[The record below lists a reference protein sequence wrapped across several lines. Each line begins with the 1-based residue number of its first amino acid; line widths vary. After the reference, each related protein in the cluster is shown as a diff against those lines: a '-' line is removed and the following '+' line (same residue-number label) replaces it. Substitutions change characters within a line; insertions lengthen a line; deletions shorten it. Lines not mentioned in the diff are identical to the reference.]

1 MAITIPDSLPSDA
14 PKSEHLVFDHLRTD
28 VAAESWVIL
37 HSIRPANAPRR
48 RRREVDFLVLIPD
61 LGILCLEIKGGGFVV
76 ENGVWKR
83 PNSPDER
90 VESPIKQAESAMYQ
104 LKNEL
109 DNEFRTEWQG
119 RELPIGCVVI
129 FADTNWPEGNREP
142 ERPVIGLPQ
151 LLEKDFDSLAEKL
164 NRIMAGIKN
173 EILIDRQVIF
183 NPEMCRQV
191 TQYFAGDA
199 KLLEVPRPAPY
210 GKTEKRIVRL
220 TEEQFHSLMFA
231 EENDR
236 SLFTGG
242 AGTGKTM
249 LAMELARRQT
259 KSGERVALVCYN
271 RILGDFLVEESFT
284 RFKLGDI
291 TGSFWHHFAYTLIR
305 QDETLW
311 QEFSAEMDR
320 AENDNTGPLENA
332 RRQQFDTIT
341 PEFTRNF
348 LLTYGPQFDYLI
360 VDELQDMCQ
369 DPYLEIMDLA
379 LRGGLKGG
387 RWAMF
392 CDFNQHTEPRN
403 QYSNIEKLEKV
414 AGQFAEHSLE
424 INCRNTYPIVEDS
437 DNIIGLDRDNIAQPR
452 INGPEPKYI
461 PWSNNSDLQAILD
474 REVSSLVNMNED
486 VKQIFVLA
494 TNRLEDSGIDLLSR
508 PYAGYPLMDCPGI
521 YWPPKSYCEQ
531 NPCCQ
536 RPNGADSHLK
546 FRTVR
551 RFKGMESKTVIL
563 IVDRLDQEDDRK
575 LLYIGVTR
583 ARVKLV
589 VLVHESIE
597 HRAKNLVE
605 SRFRSS

>member
-1 MAITIPDSLPSDA
+1 MAVMIPNFWDDDDPDSERTIFDLLQEDA
-14 PKSEHLVFDHLRTD
+14 NADG
-28 VAAESWVIL
+28 WVIL
-37 HSIRPANAPRR
+37 HSIRPNVSGRR
-48 RRREVDFLVLIPD
+48 RRREIDFLVLIPD
-61 LGILCLEIKGGGFVV
+61 RGVLCLEVKGGGFEV
-76 ENGVWKR
+76 EDGVWRR
-83 PNSPDER
+83 PNSPEER
-90 VESPIKQAESAMYQ
+90 TESPINQAESAMYQ

-109 DNEFRTEWQG
+109 DNVFGNEWQDS
-119 RELPIGCVVI
+119 ELPLGCVVI
-129 FADTNWPEGNREP
+129 FTDTNWPQGIRDP
-142 ERPVIGLPQ
+142 DRPVIGLPQ
-151 LLEKDFDSLAEKL
+151 LLKEDRVTLAEQL
-164 NRIMAGIKN
+164 GSIMQGIR
-173 EILIDRQVIF
+173 EETPQARRLPFDTHT
-183 NPEMCRQV
+183 CREV
-191 TQYFAGDA
+191 TQYFAPDVQ
-199 KLLEVPRPAPY
+199 LLEIPRPAPY
-210 GKTEKRIVRL
+210 GRIENRIVRL
-220 TEEQFHSLMFA
+220 TEEQHHTLILADA
-231 EENDR
+231 EDR
-236 SLFTGG
+236 CLFTGG

-249 LAMELARRQT
+249 LAMELARRQA

-271 RILGDFLVEESFT
+271 RILGDFLVEESLT
-284 RFKLGDI
+284 RFNLGAI

-305 QDETLW
+305 QDEILW
-311 QEFSAEMDR
+311 NEFSAEMDR
-320 AENDNTGPLENA
+320 AENDNTGPLEKA

-360 VDELQDMCQ
+360 VDELQDMCE
-369 DPYLEIMDLA
+369 DRYLEIMDLA

-403 QYSNIEKLEKV
+403 PDSNIENLKKIS
-414 AGQFAEHSLE
+414 GQFAEHSLE

-461 PWSNNSDLQAILD
+461 PWRNNSDLQAILD
-474 REVSSLVNMNED
+474 REVRSLVNMNED
-486 VKQIFVLA
+486 IKQIFVLA

>member
-1 MAITIPDSLPSDA
+1 MVITIPDSLPNDA
-14 PKSEHLVFDHLRTD
+14 PNSERLVFDLLKENTNAD
-28 VAAESWVIL
+28 GWVIL
-37 HSIRPANAPRR
+37 HSIKPISVPLR
-48 RRREVDFLVLIPD
+48 RRREIDFLVLIP
-61 LGILCLEIKGGGFVV
+61 GFGVLCLEVKGGGFEV

-83 PNSPDER
+83 PSSPEEHI
-90 VESPIKQAESAMYQ
+90 ESPIKQAESAMYQ
-104 LKNEL
+104 MKDEL
-109 DNEFRTEWQG
+109 TNKFRNEWQG
-119 RELPIGCVVI
+119 YELPIECVVI
-129 FADTNWPEGNREP
+129 FTDTNWPQGIRDP

-151 LLEKDFDSLAEKL
+151 LLEEDLAEQL
-164 NRIMAGIKN
+164 NGIIRRIRG
-173 EILIDRQVIF
+173 EISQERRLYFDTHT
-183 NPEMCRQV
+183 CREV
-191 TQYFAGDA
+191 TQYFAPDVQ
-199 KLLEVPRPAPY
+199 LLEIPRPAPY
-210 GKTEKRIVRL
+210 GKIENRIVRL
-220 TEEQFHSLMFA
+220 TEEQHHTLTLA
-231 EENDR
+231 DAADR
-236 SLFTGG
+236 CLFTGG

-249 LAMELARRQT
+249 LAMELARRRT

-271 RILGDFLVEESFT
+271 RILGDFLVEESLI

-291 TGSFWHHFAYTLIR
+291 TGSFWHHFAYTIIR

-311 QEFSAEMDR
+311 NEFSAEMDR

-332 RRQQFDTIT
+332 RRQQFDTIA

-348 LLTYGPQFDYLI
+348 LLTYGPLFDYLI

-369 DPYLEIMDLA
+369 DAYLEIMDLA

-392 CDFNQHTEPRN
+392 CDFNQHIEPRN
-403 QYSNIEKLEKV
+403 KFSNIENLKKV
-414 AGQFAEHSLE
+414 ADQFAEHSLE

-474 REVSSLVNMNED
+474 QEVSSLVNMNED
-486 VKQIFVLA
+486 IKQIFVLA
-494 TNRLEDSGIDLLSR
+494 TNRLEESSIDLLSHT
-508 PYAGYPLMDCPGI
+508 YAGYPLMDCPGI

-536 RPNGADSHLK
+536 SPSDADSHLK

-563 IVDRLDQEDDRK
+563 IVDRLEQDDDIK
-575 LLYIGVTR
+575 LLYVGVTR
-583 ARVKLV
+583 ARVKLI

-597 HRAKNLVE
+597 HRAKTLVE
-605 SRFRSS
+605 NRHRLG

>member
-28 VAAESWVIL
+28 VEAESWVIL

-151 LLEKDFDSLAEKL
+151 LLEKDFDSLAENL

-173 EILIDRQVIF
+173 EISIDRRVSF

-220 TEEQFHSLMFA
+220 TEEQYHSLMFA

-249 LAMELARRQT
+249 LAMELARRRT
-259 KSGERVALVCYN
+259 ESGERVAFVCYN
-271 RILGDFLVEESFT
+271 RILGDFLANESIT
-284 RFKLGDI
+284 RFKPGSI
-291 TGSFWHHFAYTLIR
+291 VGSFWHHFAYDIIV
-305 QDETLW
+305 QDDVLW
-311 QEFSAEMDR
+311 QEFSSAMYR
-320 AENDNTGPLENA
+320 AENENTDSLESA

-341 PEFTRNF
+341 PKFTSDF
-348 LLTYGPQFDYLI
+348 LELYGPQFDYLI

-369 DPYLEIMDLA
+369 DPYLKIMDLA
-379 LRGGLKGG
+379 LRGGLNGG

-403 QYSNIEKLEKV
+403 PLSNIENLKNITI
-414 AGQFAEHSLE
+414 QYAERNLE

-437 DNIIGLDRDNIAQPR
+437 DNVIGIDRDDTVQPK
-452 INGPEPKYI
+452 INGPDPRYVY
-461 PWSNNSDLQAILD
+461 WRDNSELPAILD
-474 REVSSLVNMNED
+474 REVRSLVNQNEEI
-486 VKQIFVLA
+486 KQIFVLG
-494 TNRLEDSGIDLLSR
+494 TNTLEESGLDLLNHT
-508 PYAGYPLMDCPGI
+508 YAGYPLMDCPGI
-521 YWPPKSYCEQ
+521 YWPIRSRCEQ

-536 RPNGADSHLK
+536 VPSDDDSYLK

-563 IVDRLDQEDDRK
+563 IVDGLSLANDK
-575 LLYIGVTR
+575 KILYVGLTR
-583 ARVKLV
+583 ARVKLI
-589 VLVHESIE
+589 VLAPESIKE
-597 HRAKNLVE
+597 RLKILVE
-605 SRFRSS
+605 DRF